1 MALLL
6 YCACTM
12 WQLMSFA
19 ATLLNQNQTLWKNQD
34 GFLVATV
41 KSALTRFSLNH
52 HHHRIAV
59 VTLKNHQKFILSF
72 VNNFRFP
79 SFHMLSIGAIIVC
92 YDCDVRCMILKTSDI
107 NFQPFLSHTSHF
119 TLHIRLLYSQN
130 AIVNSDRT
138 FQLVENLFWG
148 RLSSP
153 CDEIYSNL
161 RFGK

>member
-1 MALLL
+1 M
-6 YCACTM
+6 
-12 WQLMSFA
+12 
-19 ATLLNQNQTLWKNQD
+19 
-34 GFLVATV
+34 ATV

-107 NFQPFLSHTSHF
+107 NFQPFHTLHTSHF
-119 TLHIRLLYSQN
+119 TFAFCIRKMQSSIL
-130 AIVNSDRT
+130 IVL
-138 FQLVENLFWG
+138 FNL
-148 RLSSP
+148 
-153 CDEIYSNL
+153 
-161 RFGK
+161 

>member
-107 NFQPFLSHTSHF
+107 NFQPFLSHTLHF
-119 TLHIRLLYSQN
+119 TLHIRLLYFAKCNRQFWSYFSTCRKPLLRPS
-130 AIVNSDRT
+130 IITLRW
-138 FQLVENLFWG
+138 NLF
-148 RLSSP
+148 
-153 CDEIYSNL
+153 
-161 RFGK
+161 

>member
-1 MALLL
+1 M
-6 YCACTM
+6 
-12 WQLMSFA
+12 
-19 ATLLNQNQTLWKNQD
+19 
-34 GFLVATV
+34 ATV
-41 KSALTRFSLNH
+41 KSVLTRFSLDH

-107 NFQPFLSHTSHF
+107 NFQPFLSHTLHF

-138 FQLVENLFWG
+138 FQLVENLF
-148 RLSSP
+148 
-153 CDEIYSNL
+153 
-161 RFGK
+161 

>member
-72 VNNFRFP
+72 VNNFQFP

-107 NFQPFLSHTSHF
+107 NFQPFLSHTSHL
-119 TLHIRLLYSQN
+119 TLHSSHSPFVFAKCNRQFWSYFSTCRKPLLRPS
-130 AIVNSDRT
+130 IITLRW
-138 FQLVENLFWG
+138 NLF
-148 RLSSP
+148 
-153 CDEIYSNL
+153 
-161 RFGK
+161 

>member
-1 MALLL
+1 M
-6 YCACTM
+6 
-12 WQLMSFA
+12 
-19 ATLLNQNQTLWKNQD
+19 
-34 GFLVATV
+34 ATV

-107 NFQPFLSHTSHF
+107 NFQPFLSHPLHF

-130 AIVNSDRT
+130 AIVNSDHT
-138 FQLVENLFWG
+138 FQLVENIFRG

-153 CDEIYSNL
+153 CNEIYFNL